1 MKELSVGEQRY
12 KAVMAVLSGG
22 RTVTEVARDGDVSRQ
37 TLHAGLARY
46 EQEGME
52 GMGDRSHR
60 PAHCPHQMPA
70 LIEVRVLEMRRQKP
84 FWGPRR
90 LALELARKGVTPTPS
105 ASAIYRC
112 LLRAGVIQPVP
123 RRWRREDW
131 KRWERGAAME
141 LWQLDVVGG
150 FHLADGTTA
159 KACEGFSLALR
170 KYGVPDQVLTDNGK
184 VFTGRFAQPP
194 VEVLFDRI
202 CRENGIEHLLTQP
215 RSPTTTGKIERF
227 HKTLRLELDTRQ
239 VFKDITTAQE
249 AMDEWVEHYNA
260 ERPHRSLDDVT
271 PASRFKAGTTQV
283 REPERNG
290 DYWVSR
296 KVTSNGIVCVGY
308 QKVNVGQRNAGS
320 ACDILVRDGGA
331 AVLGGQPAGQDG
343 GASNE
348 RSDSQE
354 ECRGAGP
361 AALVLQ
367 RSVKDQPNQ
376 LRQASTDAAHRLQ
389 FSCRSSA
396 EVSHWAF
403 GWCVSL
409 SRMREM

>member
-12 KAVMAVLSGG
+12 QAVMAVLSGG
-22 RTVTEVARDGDVSRQ
+22 RTVTEVARDGEVSRQ
-37 TLHAGLARY
+37 TLHGWLARY
-46 EQEGME
+46 EREGME

-60 PAHCPHQMPA
+60 PTHCPHQMPA
-70 LIEVRVLEMRRQKP
+70 LIEVRVLEMRRHKP

-90 LALELARKGVTPTPS
+90 LVLELARKGVTPTPS

-112 LLRAGVIQPVP
+112 LLRAGVIQAAP

-159 KACEGFSLALR
+159 KALTGLDDHSRFCVSARLMHRERTSKVCEGFSVALR
-170 KYGVPDQVLTDNGK
+170 QYGVPDQVLTDNGK

-239 VFKDITTAQE
+239 VFKNLTTAQE
-249 AMDEWVEHYNA
+249 ALDEWVEYYNTQ
-260 ERPHRSLDDVT
+260 RPHRSLEDQT
-271 PASRFKAGTTQV
+271 PASRFRDA
-283 REPERNG
+283 EPGVQEQPRRG
-290 DYWVSR
+290 DHWVSR
-296 KVTSNGIVCVGY
+296 KVASNGVV
-308 QKVNVGQRNAGS
+308 
-320 ACDILVRDGGA
+320 
-331 AVLGGQPAGQDG
+331 
-343 GASNE
+343 
-348 RSDSQE
+348 
-354 ECRGAGP
+354 
-361 AALVLQ
+361 
-367 RSVKDQPNQ
+367 
-376 LRQASTDAAHRLQ
+376 
-389 FSCRSSA
+389 
-396 EVSHWAF
+396 
-403 GWCVSL
+403 
-409 SRMREM
+409 